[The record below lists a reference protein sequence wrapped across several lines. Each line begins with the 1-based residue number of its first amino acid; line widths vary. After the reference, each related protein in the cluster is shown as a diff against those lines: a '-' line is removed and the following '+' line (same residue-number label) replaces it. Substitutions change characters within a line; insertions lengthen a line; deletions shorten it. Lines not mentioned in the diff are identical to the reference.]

1 MQNLA
6 FALVDSTFE
15 PFRAG
20 ELVVKPA
27 CEYWEKQAY
36 FALRR
41 SVFSDEQQLLAQ
53 DKDSHDFQAIAIVA
67 LAGSCGMADQVV
79 GAVRIY
85 QPEPGVWFGGRLCVA
100 PAYRRH
106 SMIGKALVNEAV
118 SRAIELGC
126 KTFRATVQANNEAY
140 FHGLH
145 WQTLEHMQLLGQPHC
160 LMQADLASYPLMP
173 RQVSLRSLKAKRHD

>member
-1 MQNLA
+1 MPNSA

-15 PFRAG
+15 PFRSG
-20 ELVVKPA
+20 ELLVKPA
-27 CEYWEKQAY
+27 SESWEKQAY

-67 LAGSCGMADQVV
+67 LAGNCGIVDQVV

-85 QPEPGVWFGGRLCVA
+85 QPQPGLWFGGRLCVA

-118 SRAIELGC
+118 SRAKDLGC
-126 KTFRATVQANNEAY
+126 DVFRATVQAQNEGY
-140 FHGLH
+140 FHSLH
-145 WQTLEHMQLLGQPHC
+145 WHTLEHLELLGQPHC
-160 LMQADLASYPLMP
+160 LMQADMSAYPLML
-173 RQVSLRSLKAKRHD
+173 RQVSLRALKVVRHD